1 MYFEDDDDLI
11 AALDQSGRAGQ
22 PPNLNRIADG
32 VQGYDATFV
41 LINRYQSS
49 SPHAATGFDAGQ
61 WFETTEELYWYFLE
75 CLPPLYQNTVGFVMM
90 ECTMGDLY
98 EAFFEIDERFYCAV
112 VTWPGPASF
121 EATTAALVQEVRS

>member
-11 AALDQSGRAGQ
+11 AALNQCGDAGQ
-22 PPNLNRIADG
+22 ATSLKRIADG
-32 VQGYDATFV
+32 VQDYDATFA

-49 SPHAATGFDAGQ
+49 SPHAAIGFKAGQ

-98 EAFFEIDERFYCAV
+98 EAFFEIHERFYCAV

-121 EATTAALVQEVRS
+121 EATTAALVQEVWS